1 MARILIVDDD
11 PQTLDA
17 LDFSLVLDGHE
28 TVRATNGAECI
39 DVARRGGVD
48 LIVLD
53 CMMPVMDGVVAARL
67 LREDPSTS
75 GVPIIMLTAR
85 VTDAD
90 MWRGYQSGVAS
101 YVTKPLDLDV
111 LQREIA
117 QLCPS
122 PALAEVAR

>member
-17 LDFSLVLDGHE
+17 LEFSLTLDGHQ
-28 TVRATNGAECI
+28 TIRAVDGEQCVTSARQ
-39 DVARRGGVD
+39 DVPD

-53 CMMPVMDGVVAARL
+53 CMMPVMDGIVAARL
-67 LREDPSTS
+67 LREDPVTAS
-75 GVPIIMLTAR
+75 VPIVMLTAR
-85 VTDAD
+85 ATDAD

-111 LQREIA
+111 LMQEIER
-117 QLCPS
+117 LCPQGE
-122 PALAEVAR
+122 LVEVAR

>member
-17 LDFSLVLDGHE
+17 LDFSLTLDGHQ
-28 TVRATNGAECI
+28 TTRATDGDQCVTA
-39 DVARRGGVD
+39 ARRDVPD

-53 CMMPVMDGVVAARL
+53 CMMPVMDGIVAARL
-67 LREDPSTS
+67 LREDPVTS
-75 GVPIIMLTAR
+75 SVPIVMLTAR

-111 LQREIA
+111 LMQEIER
-117 QLCPS
+117 LCPQGE
-122 PALAEVAR
+122 LMEVAR

>member
-17 LDFSLVLDGHE
+17 LDFSLTLEGHQ
-28 TVRATNGAECI
+28 TIRATDGEQCVTLARQ
-39 DVARRGGVD
+39 DVPD

-53 CMMPVMDGVVAARL
+53 CMMPVMDGIVAARV
-67 LREDPSTS
+67 LREDAVTAS
-75 GVPIIMLTAR
+75 VPIVMVTAR

-90 MWRGYQSGVAS
+90 VWRGYQSGVAS

-111 LQREIA
+111 LVQEIER
-117 QLCPS
+117 LCPQGE
-122 PALAEVAR
+122 LVEVVR

>member
-17 LDFSLVLDGHE
+17 LDFSLTLEGHE
-28 TVRATNGAECI
+28 TSRATDGAQCV
-39 DVARRGGVD
+39 DQARMDPPD

-53 CMMPVMDGVVAARL
+53 CMMPVMDGIVAARL
-67 LREDPSTS
+67 LREDPVTA
-75 GVPIIMLTAR
+75 GVPIVMLTAR

-111 LQREIA
+111 LVKEIDRLSA
-117 QLCPS
+117 TEL
-122 PALAEVAR
+122 LEVAR

>member
-17 LDFSLVLDGHE
+17 LGFSLMLEGHE
-28 TVRATNGAECI
+28 TTRATDGAQCV
-39 DVARRGGVD
+39 DMARQDPPD

-53 CMMPVMDGVVAARL
+53 CMMPVMDGIAAARI
-67 LREDPSTS
+67 LREDPTTAA
-75 GVPIIMLTAR
+75 VPIVMLTAR

-111 LQREIA
+111 LIREIDRLSA
-117 QLCPS
+117 DSL
-122 PALAEVAR
+122 EVAR

>member
-17 LDFSLVLDGHE
+17 LDFSLTLDGHQ
-28 TVRATNGAECI
+28 TIRATDGEQCI
-39 DVARRGGVD
+39 ALARQDLPD

-53 CMMPVMDGVVAARL
+53 CMMPVMDGIVAARL
-67 LREDPSTS
+67 LREDPVTTT
-75 GVPIIMLTAR
+75 VPIVMLTAR
-85 VTDAD
+85 ATDAD

-111 LQREIA
+111 LVQEIDR
-117 QLCPS
+117 LCPQGE
-122 PALAEVAR
+122 LAEVAR